1 MVWSYRTVLEQRIR
15 ERRQTLEK
23 FAEYAENFAR
33 EHGEPGTLGVR
44 HLQRLMSGRGP
55 GGKPLGPVRPVT
67 ARLLERIFGEPID
80 TLLAEPVESAEA
92 EALTSSAAAH
102 GGSGPPVQ
110 NPRSP
115 VKAARPSQPAPLRND
130 VDASDF
136 GSALDWLDEHAGWS
150 PVTAKHK
157 VRSRLARLSAGELL
171 DRNARRS
178 RVRRSEVAGA
188 LADYYGQ
195 SSADC
200 SLYNV
205 ACDGN
210 DFLTSI
216 VTRPEWID
224 FGCPVTPDCDLLTL
238 DECEPSTGP
247 DLDTKRAVHRL
258 AEAAALDVR
267 LTNAPL
273 YRLQD
278 VDLTNGSISGSVG
291 LTPFVEYA
299 LTADLLEGELLDA
312 ISAGQSTRPGRL
324 SLRNEYLPDFA
335 AVLDLPGRI
344 CAGGPL
350 ALCAIARPA
359 DPYRGPADFALLVQ
373 ERSGSVLNAAGQ
385 LAVIPKG
392 FHQPLKEPRAE
403 ARIGATL
410 RRELEEELFGRA
422 EVDSTAGGAA
432 CCGADASNSVVRADA
447 VALGRPGPGADGV
460 HRVRVQPGERELR
473 VREPGR
479 HRGRGVLGALR
490 RRDRSELGG
499 FRAAA
504 LLHRGPRAAES
515 ACRRRAVEQ

>member
-1 MVWSYRTVLEQRIR
+1 M
-15 ERRQTLEK
+15 
-23 FAEYAENFAR
+23 
-33 EHGEPGTLGVR
+33 
-44 HLQRLMSGRGP
+44 
-55 GGKPLGPVRPVT
+55 T

-92 EALTSSAAAH
+92 EALTSSAAD

-110 NPRSP
+110 NRRSAN
-115 VKAARPSQPAPLRND
+115 KAARSSRPAALGTD

-150 PVTAKHK
+150 PDAAKHK

-178 RVRRSEVAGA
+178 RVRRSEVADA

-210 DFLTSI
+210 DFRTSI
-216 VTRPEWID
+216 VTRPEWVD
-224 FGCPVTPDCDLLTL
+224 FGCPVTPDRDLLTL
-238 DECEPSTGP
+238 DERESSTGA

-278 VDLTNGSISGSVG
+278 VDLTNGSISGLVG

-312 ISAGQSTRPGRL
+312 ISAGQSTRPSRL
-324 SLRNEYLPDFA
+324 PLRNEYLPDLA
-335 AVLDLPGRI
+335 AVLDLPGRV

-410 RRELEEELFGRA
+410 RREVEEELFGRA
-422 EVDSTAGGAA
+422 EVDSTAGESRV
-432 CCGADASNSVVRADA
+432 ASPMHRTRLSEPMRWLSDD
-447 VALGRPGPGADGV
+447 PD
-460 HRVRVQPGERELR
+460 RVRMECTGFGFNLVSGNYEFASLVVIEDEEFWARYGGAIEANWEASGLRLYSTEDRELLNQLVADERWSNEGLFALLQGIRRLGERDDPRLDLPTVDAAFTR
-473 VREPGR
+473 SANGR
-479 HRGRGVLGALR
+479 
-490 RRDRSELGG
+490 
-499 FRAAA
+499 
-504 LLHRGPRAAES
+504 
-515 ACRRRAVEQ
+515 